1 MCKFNIFKILGRN
14 VTKGIDSLIST
25 QTKIEHIR
33 DEYNTRADKYIKSAK
48 AVLANA
54 KSIKAKRDELEAK
67 TTAAQKLYE
76 RLIDEHKMDDAKIKF
91 ITWKGM
97 NTAFKTVD
105 TAWAGAQKHSET
117 VRDTLKNIDTNKA
130 LLDAKLLAL
139 QVQIDTLE
147 QCGTEQLGDF
157 GINCEEMIA
166 EVEKEIQLS
175 QFKIEADRE
184 VAEIMGTSKK
194 KDNDLNTASIDL
206 EFDEAVKNYKNSK

>member
-1 MCKFNIFKILGRN
+1 MCKFNVFKIFCRKAMN
-14 VTKGIDSLIST
+14 GIDSLIST

-54 KSIKAKRDELEAK
+54 KSIRAKRDELEAK

-76 RLIDEHKMDDAKIKF
+76 RLIDEHKMDDAKVKF

-97 NTAFKTVD
+97 NAAFKTVD
-105 TAWAGAQKHSET
+105 AAWDGAQKHCEI

-139 QVQIDTLE
+139 QVQIDTLK

-166 EVEKEIQLS
+166 EVENEIQS
-175 QFKIEADRE
+175 TQFKIEADRE

-194 KDNDLNTASIDL
+194 DNALNTASIDF
-206 EFDEAVKNYKNSK
+206 EFDEVVKNYKNSK